1 MQLIKQNDA
10 LAAELYVAAASMVP
24 KETGFHESTWLQ
36 ARRLM
41 EVLAPFAEEYGWI
54 AKVYHACN

>member
-1 MQLIKQNDA
+1 MIKQNYE
-10 LAAELYVAAASMVP
+10 LAAELYVAAASMTP
-24 KETGFHESTWLQ
+24 EETGFHESTWLQ

-41 EVLAPFAEEYGWI
+41 ELLAPSAEEYGRI